1 MAVEILGV
9 GATLLGLFAGFGLLI
24 GLLFGFFGMGGSF
37 LVTPALLVMGY
48 ETDVAVASGLAFV
61 FGTSVIATL
70 KHRDLGQVDY
80 KLGVLMIAGT
90 TAGIEVGKIGL
101 EYLQHVGLA
110 DTVVS
115 VAYVLLLG
123 GIGVFVT
130 REALKSSSG
139 GGLEHDVDEDAD
151 LEDADV
157 PDIAQKIQSYRV
169 PPMISIRGGFTVS
182 LWMVLTV
189 AFATGLLSGFLGVG
203 GGFIRMP
210 ALFYLIGVPVPVAVG
225 TDLFEIV
232 FSGGI
237 GSFLYAMDGGVNLGI
252 VVPLLAGSALGARV
266 GSAATSIVDEDEIKV
281 YFGVMLLGGSV
292 AVAVREIG
300 TVYGIDELR
309 IVSMVLIL
317 GSALLV
323 CGGLSSSHSRAARD
337 VGPSR
342 RSIRDSR
349 SVDARRRSA
358 TRGRLTRGD
367 DPRP

>member
-1 MAVEILGV
+1 MELLGV
-9 GATLLGLFAGFGLLI
+9 AVSMLAMFAGFGVLI

-48 ETDVAVASGLAFV
+48 RTDVAVASGLAFV

-101 EYLQHVGLA
+101 HWLQDIGLA
-110 DTVVS
+110 NTVVS
-115 VAYVLLLG
+115 IAYVGLLG
-123 GIGVFVT
+123 GIGVFIT
-130 REALKSSSG
+130 YNALKSDGEG
-139 GGLEHDVDEDAD
+139 GVSHDAEDMDVEEAA
-151 LEDADV
+151 EDI
-157 PDIAQKIQSYRV
+157 PDIAKKIQSYNI
-169 PPMISIRGGFTVS
+169 PPMMGIKGGLKVS
-182 LWMVLTV
+182 LWMILGV

-237 GSFLYAMDGGVNLGI
+237 GSFLYAMDGAVNLSI
-252 VVPLLAGSALGARV
+252 VVPLLAGSALGARL
-266 GSAATSIVDEDEIKV
+266 GAAATSLVEEDDIKV
-281 YFGVMLLGGSV
+281 YFGIMLLLGSI

-300 TVYGIDELR
+300 GVIEMPVLDAVSLAIIVGAAMLVSGAVVVSSIRELR
-309 IVSMVLIL
+309 AQ
-317 GSALLV
+317 GPTATAQSA
-323 CGGLSSSHSRAARD
+323 D
-337 VGPSR
+337 
-342 RSIRDSR
+342 
-349 SVDARRRSA
+349 
-358 TRGRLTRGD
+358 
-367 DPRP
+367 

>member
-1 MAVEILGV
+1 MELLGV
-9 GATLLGLFAGFGLLI
+9 AVSMLVMFAGFGVLI

-48 ETDVAVASGLAFV
+48 RTDVAVASGLAFV

-101 EYLQHVGLA
+101 HWLQDIGLA
-110 DTVVS
+110 NTVVS
-115 VAYVLLLG
+115 IAYVGLLG
-123 GIGVFVT
+123 GIGVFIT
-130 REALKSSSG
+130 YNALKSDGEG
-139 GGLEHDVDEDAD
+139 GVSHDAEDMDVEEAA
-151 LEDADV
+151 EDI
-157 PDIAQKIQSYRV
+157 PDIAKKIQSYNI
-169 PPMISIRGGFTVS
+169 PPMMGIKGGLKVS
-182 LWMVLTV
+182 LWMILGV

-237 GSFLYAMDGGVNLGI
+237 GSFLYAMDGAVNLSI
-252 VVPLLAGSALGARV
+252 VVPLLAGSALGARL
-266 GSAATSIVDEDEIKV
+266 GAAATSLVEEDDIKV
-281 YFGVMLLGGSV
+281 YFGIMLLLGSI

-300 TVYGIDELR
+300 GVIEMPVLDVVSLAIIVGAAMLVSGAVVVSSIRELR
-309 IVSMVLIL
+309 AQ
-317 GSALLV
+317 GPTATAQSA
-323 CGGLSSSHSRAARD
+323 D
-337 VGPSR
+337 
-342 RSIRDSR
+342 
-349 SVDARRRSA
+349 
-358 TRGRLTRGD
+358 
-367 DPRP
+367 

>member
-1 MAVEILGV
+1 MMELFGV
-9 GATLLGLFAGFGLLI
+9 SVTLLGTFAGFGLLI
-24 GLLFGFFGMGGSF
+24 GILFGFFGMGGSF

-48 ETDVAVASGLAFV
+48 EPNVAVGSGLAFV

-101 EYLQHVGLA
+101 EYLQHIGLA
-110 DTVVS
+110 GTVVS

-123 GIGVFVT
+123 GIGAFVT
-130 REALKSSSG
+130 RESLKGSGG

-151 LEDADV
+151 VDDADI
-157 PDIAQKIQSYRV
+157 PEIAQKIQSYRI
-169 PPMISIRGGFTVS
+169 PPMMSLRGGFTVS
-182 LWMVLTV
+182 LWMILAV

-237 GSFLYAMDGGVNLGI
+237 GSFLYAQSGAVDLSI
-252 VVPLLAGSALGARV
+252 VVPLLAGSALGARL
-266 GSAATSIVDEDEIKV
+266 GAAATTLVEEEEIKV
-281 YFGVMLLGGSV
+281 YFGVMLLLGAV
-292 AVAVREIG
+292 AVAVRQIG
-300 TVYGIDELR
+300 GVLELP
-309 IVSMVLIL
+309 ILDVVSLVIII
-317 GSALLV
+317 GAALLV
-323 CGGLSSSHSRAARD
+323 SGAVSYSAVREL
-337 VGPSR
+337 R
-342 RSIRDSR
+342 REAGERP
-349 SVDARRRSA
+349 VA
-358 TRGRLTRGD
+358 TEA
-367 DPRP
+367 